1 MNALV
6 GDIGGTKTI
15 LAVFSSDAGPN
26 KPLVEKTF
34 SSVHHPDLESIIREF
49 LAEISLP
56 VERACF
62 GIAGPILDGR
72 ARVTNLPWWVDAA
85 SLKETFGWTA
95 VELLNDL
102 EAVAYAV
109 PILEPADIFTLNTG
123 QAAAGG
129 HIAVLSPGTG
139 LGEAFLTYADGRY
152 HAHPSE
158 GGHTSFGP
166 VGELQMGLL
175 RYLNENGHHH
185 VSYERVCSGG
195 LGIPNLY
202 AYLKDTGYA
211 EEPAWLT
218 EKLVA
223 SEDITPVIF
232 NAAQDREHPCVLATA
247 TLELFTAILGAESGN
262 LALKVLS
269 TGGIYLG
276 GGIPPRI
283 LPELQKPF
291 FLEALC
297 SKGRFREMLANMP
310 VHVIMNAKA
319 GLLGAAAYALRLPMP

>member
-15 LAVFSSDAGPN
+15 LAVFSNDTGPN

-34 SSVHHPDLESIIREF
+34 SSVHYQDLETIIREF
-49 LAEISLP
+49 LADVSLP
-56 VERACF
+56 ISRACF

-72 ARVTNLPWWVDAA
+72 ARVTNLPWEVDTA
-85 SLKETFGWTA
+85 SLKSTFKWAA

-109 PILEPADIFTLNTG
+109 PILEPQDVIALNTG
-123 QAAAGG
+123 KPIQGG
-129 HIAVLSPGTG
+129 HIAVLAPGTG

-158 GGHTSFGP
+158 GGHVSFGP
-166 VGELQMGLL
+166 VGELQVGLL
-175 RYLNENGHHH
+175 KYLNQKGYSH
-185 VSYERVCSGG
+185 VSYERVCSG

-202 AYLKDTGYA
+202 AYLKDIGYA
-211 EEPAWLT
+211 DEPAWLT
-218 EKLVA
+218 EKLAA
-223 SEDITPVIF
+223 SQDHTPIIF
-232 NAAQDREHPCVLATA
+232 SAAQDPARPCKLATA

-283 LPELQKPF
+283 LSELHKPP
-291 FLEALC
+291 FLEALR
-297 SKGRFREMLANMP
+297 SKGRFRAMLTDMP
-310 VHVIMNAKA
+310 VHVIKNAKA
-319 GLLGAAAYALRLPMP
+319 GLLGAAAFALKLPAS